1 MTITARLFFAQ
12 QLAICKYLVPS
23 ILLQLKQFSNNSI
36 AKKVTANH
44 KEEDL
49 KCISFFRSF
58 FIAV

>member
-44 KEEDL
+44 EEDL
-49 KCISFFRSF
+49 KCILFFRSF